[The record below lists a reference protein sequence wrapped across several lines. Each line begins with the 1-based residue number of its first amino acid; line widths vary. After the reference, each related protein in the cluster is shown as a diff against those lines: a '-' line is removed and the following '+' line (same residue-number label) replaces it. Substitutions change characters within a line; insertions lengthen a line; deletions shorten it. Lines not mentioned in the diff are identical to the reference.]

1 MRTSPR
7 PNARRSVVL
16 SLLAL
21 VGVAAALTGLSV
33 LGDAHGQSY
42 TLTLTIPNPAPAAS
56 DEFGYSVAA
65 VGGKVLVGAWADDP
79 GGVTDAGSA
88 YLFDGATGALLLTIP
103 NPAPDAGDLFG
114 NAVAAVGGNILVGT
128 HLDGPGGVTAAGS
141 AYLFDGTTGALLLT
155 IPNPAPADGACFGS
169 KVAAL
174 GGNILVGAPRDDPG
188 GVADAGSAYLFAT
201 DMDSDGVLD
210 GQDNCPTVANP
221 GQADSDRDG
230 IGDACEA
237 PRPPGVG
244 GTVLLP
250 PAAIAAESS
259 EVSERSG
266 WSAGIYA
273 ALAGGMAGIAVTA
286 AVGGW
291 YARRRWPGR
300 R

>member
-114 NAVAAVGGNILVGT
+114 NAVAAVGGNILV
-128 HLDGPGGVTAAGS
+128 AAYG
-141 AYLFDGTTGALLLT
+141 
-155 IPNPAPADGACFGS
+155 
-169 KVAAL
+169 
-174 GGNILVGAPRDDPG
+174 DDPG
-188 GVADAGSAYLFAT
+188 GVAE
-201 DMDSDGVLD
+201 
-210 GQDNCPTVANP
+210 
-221 GQADSDRDG
+221 
-230 IGDACEA
+230 IGRAH
-237 PRPPGVG
+237 V
-244 GTVLLP
+244 
-250 PAAIAAESS
+250 
-259 EVSERSG
+259 
-266 WSAGIYA
+266 
-273 ALAGGMAGIAVTA
+273 
-286 AVGGW
+286 
-291 YARRRWPGR
+291 
-300 R
+300 